1 MNIAVM
7 IKLVPNTETKFEI
20 ENGKVNETGFKY
32 FINPYDEFA
41 VEQGVQ
47 FKESFGGKV
56 TLITLFKESPEA
68 ERELRKML
76 AIGADEVIYLKQE
89 NYRGDRPRANANILA
104 ETLKELSPD
113 VIIGG
118 VQGIDYYQMATLPII
133 AQRLGVPHVASAT
146 KLECNGKELIAHRQV
161 EGGVQIMKT
170 PMPAVIT
177 CQKDM
182 NIVRRAALKDIMASK
197 RKPIEYRDVSST
209 ESIDMENIEDSLPPA
224 RGGGRMIK
232 GETAEQKVDELI
244 RLLREEAKI
253 I

>member
-7 IKLVPNTETKFEI
+7 VKLVPNTETKFEV
-20 ENGKVNETGFKY
+20 ENGKVKEAGFKY

-47 FKESFGGKV
+47 FKETFGGKV
-56 TLITLFKESPEA
+56 TLVTLFKESPEA

-76 AIGADEVIYLKQE
+76 AIGADGVVYLKQE
-89 NYRGDRPRANANILA
+89 EYRGDRPRANAIVLA
-104 ETLKELSPD
+104 EAIKELAPD
-113 VIIGG
+113 LVIGG
-118 VQGIDYYQMATLPII
+118 VQGIDYYQMATLPMI
-133 AQRLGVPHVASAT
+133 AHQLGIPHIASVT
-146 KLECNGKELIAHRQV
+146 KLESTNGELIAHRQG

-170 PMPAVIT
+170 PMPVVIT

-182 NIVRRAALKDIMASK
+182 NVVRRAALKDIIGSK
-197 RKPIEYRDVSST
+197 KKPIEYRDVALIDT
-209 ESIDMENIEDSLPPA
+209 VDMESVEDFLPPA
-224 RGGGRMIK
+224 RGGGKMIE

-253 I
+253 L

>member
-41 VEQGVQ
+41 VEQGIQ

-89 NYRGDRPRANANILA
+89 YYRGDRPRANANILA

-113 VIIGG
+113 VIIG
-118 VQGIDYYQMATLPII
+118 
-133 AQRLGVPHVASAT
+133 
-146 KLECNGKELIAHRQV
+146 
-161 EGGVQIMKT
+161 
-170 PMPAVIT
+170 
-177 CQKDM
+177 
-182 NIVRRAALKDIMASK
+182 
-197 RKPIEYRDVSST
+197 
-209 ESIDMENIEDSLPPA
+209 
-224 RGGGRMIK
+224 
-232 GETAEQKVDELI
+232 
-244 RLLREEAKI
+244 
-253 I
+253 

>member
-7 IKLVPNTETKFEI
+7 VKLVPNTETKFEI
-20 ENGKVNETGFKY
+20 ENGKVKESGFRY

-41 VEQGVQ
+41 VEQGIQ
-47 FKESFGGKV
+47 FKETFGGKV

-76 AIGADEVIYLKQE
+76 AIGADEVIYLKQDD
-89 NYRGDRPRANANILA
+89 YRGDRPRANAIVLA
-104 ETLKELSPD
+104 ETIKELSPD
-113 VIIGG
+113 LIIGG
-118 VQGIDYYQMATLPII
+118 VQGIDYYQMATLPMI
-133 AQRLGVPHVASAT
+133 AHHLGMPHIASVT
-146 KLECNGKELIAHRQV
+146 KLERSGKELTAHRQV
-161 EGGVQIMKT
+161 EGGVQIMRT

-182 NIVRRAALKDIMASK
+182 NVVRRAALKDIMASK
-197 RKPIEYRDVSST
+197 KKLIEYRDVASINA
-209 ESIDMENIEDSLPPA
+209 IDMENVEDFLPQARAGGKMIE
-224 RGGGRMIK
+224 
-232 GETAEQKVDELI
+232 GETSEQKVDELI